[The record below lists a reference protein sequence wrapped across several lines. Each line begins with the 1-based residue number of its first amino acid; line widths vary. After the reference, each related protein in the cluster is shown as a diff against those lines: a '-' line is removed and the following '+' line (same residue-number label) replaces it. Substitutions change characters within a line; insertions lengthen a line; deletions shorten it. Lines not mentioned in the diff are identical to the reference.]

1 MFGEKSNARAFWC
14 LLASAFCMGF
24 SLPLGRLGLLA
35 AAVCLAVDAA
45 RGRCRLRMPLT
56 GWLWLA
62 LAVLAAVVTAH
73 GLNPEKGLGKLDKLV
88 WFMGLPVAA
97 SVVDSRARLWQ
108 VLRALIYGLALQALR
123 ICILNPLNALAIS
136 ERFEKTRMARHFP
149 FVQELIQ
156 QGSMTDGQRLML
168 GLVGAIALVMG
179 AGALARLGTRRLKL
193 AVGREPAGETAT
205 ARLWNVQIPL
215 WPLLIALLAA
225 AEILVMKRGSWFSTA
240 IVLVALGGRRLLRWR
255 WLLPTIILLGALA
268 VGVAPIRQRL
278 AHIRTEFSTS
288 SGGRLAMWTAV
299 APVMLKEHPWGIG
312 YRAMTNERMRE
323 IAPQIE
329 RDRDHLHSNFVEMAV
344 SLGWAGL
351 ALYLIWMVCLL
362 RDALASDTKPQPL
375 FWMILALFLNGLVE
389 YNFGDAEIV
398 ILLGMLGGLA
408 AAGRRLRGTEV
419 ARHGDPGTIST

>member
-1 MFGEKSNARAFWC
+1 MSGENISSWPFRFLVAA
-14 LLASAFCMGF
+14 AFCMGF
-24 SLPLGRLGLLA
+24 SLPLGRIGLLA
-35 AAVCLAVDAA
+35 AAVALGVEAA
-45 RGRCRLRMPLT
+45 RGRRRLRMPLT

-62 LAVLAAVVTAH
+62 LVALAVVVTAH
-73 GLNPEKGLGKLDKLV
+73 GPNPAKGLGKLDKLV
-88 WFMGLPVAA
+88 WFMGIPVAA
-97 SVVDSRARLWQ
+97 SIIDSHKQLWQ
-108 VLRALIYGLALQALR
+108 VLRAIIYGLALQALR
-123 ICILNPLNALAIS
+123 ICIFNPLNALAIA

-156 QGSMTDGQRLML
+156 QGSMTDGQRMMV

-193 AVGREPAGETAT
+193 AVGREPADETET
-205 ARLWNVQIPL
+205 ARLWSVRIPL

-255 WLLPTIILLGALA
+255 GLLPTVILLGVLA
-268 VGVAPIRQRL
+268 VSVTPIRQRL
-278 AHIRTEFSTS
+278 AHIRTELSTS
-288 SGGRLAMWTAV
+288 HGGRLAMWTEV

-351 ALYLIWMVCLL
+351 ALYLVWMACLL
-362 RDALASDTKPQPL
+362 REALASDVTPRPL

-408 AAGRRLRGTEV
+408 AAGRRLQFT
-419 ARHGDPGTIST
+419 HDHP